1 LLWLSEFWELEQ
13 LMPIEGKEVR
23 FAAQLA
29 RNSIRW
35 VTGFFLLLLAVYG
48 VDRYFYETR
57 TQDLNKTLQTLEALS
72 GRILVADEKLTNAAL
87 SYAASGDEVWRIAY
101 DLQVPV
107 INKAIE
113 DVLKLASPES
123 ADAFDKA
130 TRISNDRLIG
140 YETEAFGLAKSRNFA
155 AAVVRMRSTI
165 YGYHKQKLARGT
177 SKLLEAVR
185 AENSSL
191 LSAMW
196 LMSKIILSALLAIGL
211 IIFALL
217 WRRLSTAL
225 DASEKSFLAVE
236 QSVRDE
242 LATAQVT
249 LLRQSKL
256 TQLGQLTAT
265 VAHELRNPL
274 GAVRT
279 SAFLIERKY
288 LPSNP
293 EMSASLERI
302 KSGVMR
308 CDTIITQLLD
318 FARNTPPSKKS
329 ANLDDWL
336 ESVLMEQDE
345 TLPYNI
351 DLTCVLGLAGQTVE
365 FDGDRLRRVIINLVS
380 NASEAMVGK
389 QGTPLAKM
397 TINPSI
403 NVSTLLTS
411 RGVEI
416 RVQDNGPG
424 MTQVILDKIF
434 EPLFS
439 TKSFGTGL
447 GLPAVQ
453 RIMEQHGGGLDVT
466 SVEGQGSTFIAWLPL
481 VSEETRLQAA

>member
-1 LLWLSEFWELEQ
+1 
-13 LMPIEGKEVR
+13 MPIEGKEVR

-35 VTGFFLLLLAVYG
+35 VTGFFLLLLAAYS
-48 VDRYFYETR
+48 VDRYLYEAR
-57 TQDLNKTLQTLEALS
+57 TESLNKTLQTLEALS

-87 SYAASGDEVWRIAY
+87 SYAGTGDETWRIAY
-101 DLQVPV
+101 ELQVPV

-113 DVLKLASPES
+113 DVLKLSNPKS
-123 ADAFDKA
+123 AEAFDKA
-130 TRISNDRLIG
+130 TRISNDRLIE
-140 YETEAFGLAKSRNFA
+140 YETEAFKRAKNRQFA
-155 AAVVRMRSTI
+155 TAIERMRSTI
-165 YGYHKQKLARGT
+165 YSYHKQKLARGT
-177 SKLLEAVR
+177 SALVAAVR
-185 AENSSL
+185 AENAAL
-191 LSAMW
+191 LDSMW
-196 LMSKIILSALLAIGL
+196 LISKSILVALLVVGL
-211 IIFALL
+211 AVFALL
-217 WRRLSTAL
+217 WRRLSAAL

-242 LATAQVT
+242 LATAQVQ
-249 LLRQSKL
+249 LLRQSKM
-256 TQLGQLTAT
+256 THLGQLTAT

-293 EMSASLERI
+293 EMAGPLNRI
-302 KSGVMR
+302 KSGIMR

-318 FARNTPPSKKS
+318 FARNTPPSKKLTK
-329 ANLDDWL
+329 LDDWL
-336 ESVLMEQDE
+336 ESVLTDQADA
-345 TLPYNI
+345 LPDSIN
-351 DLTCVLGLAGQTVE
+351 LMCSLGLGGRDVD
-365 FDGDRLRRVIINLVS
+365 FDSDRLRRVIVNLVS

-389 QGTPLAKM
+389 PGTPITTM
-397 TINPSI
+397 TVDPCINI
-403 NVSTLLTS
+403 STAFTS

-424 MTQVILDKIF
+424 MTPEVLEKIF

-466 SVEGQGSTFIAWLPL
+466 SVEKQGSTFIAWFPI
-481 VSEETRLQAA
+481 SADDKQAEAA